1 MYPDVPDL
9 YRLYVF
15 LVVVE
20 AGSISEAAA
29 RLHLSQTA
37 VYQQI
42 RGLERKL
49 GLKLFY
55 RQGGRRVPTDAAE
68 ALIGPTREL
77 LAHAERYQSH
87 LETVR
92 GRLGGL
98 LKVGV
103 GIVSAE
109 AFLPRILAGFR
120 AQSPACYPRMVVGDA
135 VTLAGMLNRGEL
147 DLAFLGQQLGGRQ
160 VDLDL
165 LFQEELVA
173 VVCDRHPWAR
183 RRRLG
188 VAELEQVRLVLPG
201 PGLGT
206 RQIVEAAVARQGRRL
221 QPEQV
226 WFEGNSLQ
234 ALAASLAAEPVVGIL
249 PLSAARELGPQ
260 FKILRFSDL
269 TVRQP
274 VFIGRSRALALSPL
288 AAHFYEFVLGPEGQ
302 RLLPAPASDG
312 D

>member
-42 RGLERKL
+42 RSLERKL

-68 ALIGPTREL
+68 ALVGPTREL
-77 LAHAERYQSH
+77 LAHAERYQGH
-87 LETVR
+87 LEAVR
-92 GRLGGL
+92 GRPGGL

-103 GIVSAE
+103 GVLSAE
-109 AFLPRILAGFR
+109 VFLPRILLGFR

-135 VTLAGMLNRGEL
+135 ADLAAMLSRGEL
-147 DLAFLGQQLGGRQ
+147 DLAFLGQQLGRKQ

-173 VVCDRHPWAR
+173 VVSDRHPWAR

-188 VAELEQVRLVLPG
+188 VAELEQVPLVLPG

-206 RQIVEAAVARQGRRL
+206 RQVLEAALARRGCRL
-221 QPEQV
+221 KPEQV
-226 WFEGNSLQ
+226 WFEGHTLQ
-234 ALAASLAAEPVVGIL
+234 ALVANLAAEPVVGIL
-249 PLSAARELGPQ
+249 PLSAAREAGPQ
-260 FKILRFSDL
+260 FRILRFGDL

-288 AAHFYEFVLGPEGQ
+288 AAQFYEFVVGPDGQ
-302 RLLPAPASDG
+302 RLLPSPAAEDG
-312 D
+312 

>member
-20 AGSISEAAA
+20 AGSISGAAA

-55 RQGGRRVPTDAAE
+55 RQGGRRLPTEAAE

-87 LETVR
+87 LETIR

-103 GIVSAE
+103 GVVSAE
-109 AFLPRILAGFR
+109 AFLPRLLAGFR
-120 AQSPACYPRMVVGDA
+120 VQSPACSPQMILGDT
-135 VTLAGMLNRGEL
+135 VSLAGMLGRGEL

-173 VVCDRHPWAR
+173 VVSERHPWAR
-183 RRRLG
+183 RRRVG
-188 VAELEQVRLVLPG
+188 IADLEQVRLVLPG
-201 PGLGT
+201 PGHGT
-206 RQIVEAAVARQGRRL
+206 RQTLESALARRGCQL
-221 QPEQV
+221 KPDQV

-234 ALAASLAAEPVVGIL
+234 ALAVSLQAEPVVGIL
-249 PLSAARELGPQ
+249 PASAARQIGPQ
-260 FKILRFSDL
+260 FKILRFGDL
-269 TVRQP
+269 SVRQP
-274 VFIGRSRALALSPL
+274 VFIGRSRALALSPV
-288 AAHFYEFVLGPEGQ
+288 AAQFYEFVTGPEGQ
-302 RLLPAPASDG
+302 RFLPPPVAG
-312 D
+312 DE

>member
-1 MYPDVPDL
+1 VYPDVPDL

-20 AGSISEAAA
+20 AGSISGAAA

-42 RGLERKL
+42 RSLERKL

-55 RQGGRRVPTDAAE
+55 RQGGRRLPTEAAE

-77 LAHAERYQSH
+77 LAHAERYQSN
-87 LETVR
+87 LETIR

-103 GIVSAE
+103 GVVSAE
-109 AFLPRILAGFR
+109 AFLPRLLAGFR
-120 AQSPACYPRMVVGDA
+120 VQLPACSPQMILGDT
-135 VTLAGMLNRGEL
+135 VSLAGMLGRGEL

-173 VVCDRHPWAR
+173 VVSDRHPWAR
-183 RRRLG
+183 RRR
-188 VAELEQVRLVLPG
+188 VVIADLEQVRLILPG
-201 PGLGT
+201 PGHGT
-206 RQIVEAAVARQGRRL
+206 RQTLESALARRGCQL
-221 QPEQV
+221 KPDQV
-226 WFEGNSLQ
+226 WFEASSLQ
-234 ALAASLAAEPVVGIL
+234 ALAVSLQAEPVVGIL
-249 PLSAARELGPQ
+249 PASAARQIGPQ
-260 FKILRFSDL
+260 FKILRFGDL
-269 TVRQP
+269 SVRQP
-274 VFIGRSRALALSPL
+274 IFIGRSRALALSPV
-288 AAHFYEFVLGPEGQ
+288 AAQFYEFVTGPEGQ
-302 RLLPAPASDG
+302 RLLPSPVAG
-312 D
+312 DE